1 LKKASVRGEAQP
13 IDWRAM
19 AGGGR
24 NNPVFLRANGGSH
37 PDQVRQRYALKL

>member
-1 LKKASVRGEAQP
+1 
-13 IDWRAM
+13 M

-24 NNPVFLRANGGSH
+24 SNPVFQRANGGSH